1 MIEKPSQIKHI
12 RKNLGLTQ
20 KELANL
26 SGVSQSLI
34 AKIESDKIDPSYSK
48 VYKILSVLE
57 AYKSKKSEKAFS
69 IMTKRVFSASP
80 EDKIKDVVLVIK
92 QHKISQMPVIKK
104 EKCVGLISESSII
117 KVLSEGRRIEFVKD
131 IMEEAPPIVS
141 INTDLSVIAELLKHF
156 PIVLVQDSKHYVG
169 VITKT
174 DMLNKFYK

>member
-1 MIEKPSQIKHI
+1 
-12 RKNLGLTQ
+12 
-20 KELANL
+20 
-26 SGVSQSLI
+26 
-34 AKIESDKIDPSYSK
+34 
-48 VYKILSVLE
+48 
-57 AYKSKKSEKAFS
+57 
-69 IMTKRVFSASP
+69 MTKRVFSASP